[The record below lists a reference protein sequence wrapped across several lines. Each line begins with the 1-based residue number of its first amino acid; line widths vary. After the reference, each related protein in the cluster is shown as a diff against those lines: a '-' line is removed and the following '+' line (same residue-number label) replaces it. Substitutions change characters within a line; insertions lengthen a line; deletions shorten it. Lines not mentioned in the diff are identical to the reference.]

1 MLGEV
6 RRKPPGAGPAIAKNQ
21 VRRIGM
27 LTPSCNIVL
36 EPLTYAMLAGFPG
49 VSAHFARFRVQEIS
63 LEPEALEQFADGPML
78 QAANLLA
85 TAKVDII
92 AWNGTSG
99 GWLGF
104 DRDTALCEAITRET
118 GIPAISSALAIK
130 SIFERLQVSRFGL
143 VTPYDSDVQA
153 RITEVFGKAGFA
165 CVAEEHLGLTDGYA
179 YGLVGEQEIEGML
192 TRVSAARPDASLV
205 LCTNMR
211 GAPLATRLKVATA
224 VPVVDSL
231 AATVWN
237 CLDMLGLDTDAFA
250 PWGNFYRS
258 PQKAA
263 G

>member
-1 MLGEV
+1 MPGEA
-6 RRKPPGAGPAIAKNQ
+6 RHAPSGADPTIAKNQ
-21 VRRIGM
+21 VRRIGL
-27 LTPSCNIVL
+27 LTPSCNTVL

-49 VSAHFARFRVQEIS
+49 VSAHFARFPVQEIN
-63 LEPEALEQFADGPML
+63 LELASLEQFADRPML
-78 QAANLLA
+78 QAAELLA
-85 TAKVDII
+85 DAKVDII

-104 DRDTALCEAITRET
+104 DRDAALCAAITGET
-118 GIPAISSALAIK
+118 GIPATSSALAIK
-130 SIFERLQVSRFGL
+130 TIFERLQVSRFGL
-143 VTPYDSDVQA
+143 VTPYESDVQA

-179 YGLVGEQEIEGML
+179 YGLVGEREIEGML

-211 GAPLATRLKVATA
+211 GAPLATRLEVATA

-237 CLDMLGLDTDAFA
+237 CLDMLGLNTDAFA
-250 PWGNFYRS
+250 PWGDFYRS
-258 PQKAA
+258 PQMAA